1 MKSSIV
7 RNITCIELREE
18 KIQNS
23 QSRLETSTFS
33 NSTIYSNSLPAGYE
47 VTGEAPGLQRSV
59 DHEQAQS
66 ASYQVTGRSPG
77 PPILHYGKF
86 LISKLFKTQGLTVAN
101 TLRRIL
107 LYHVP
112 TTSIN
117 SIKFFACN
125 QLFNSSDLRRYES
138 ISNYQ
143 IEASVGEIGL
153 LRSNGNPKPLDPNV
167 AVGSFRTAKQNQPP
181 DRLFG
186 TGLPAPAAR
195 NQPNQQVTNQER
207 AGTRGHTV
215 HYTSAPSESASIH
228 EYSRIPGMLESVLE
242 FQSNIESIVLKNI
255 EHTEE
260 PLLIRTTTP
269 RCETSQRSCLQTNQ
283 EDGLLVGSETDWR
296 SQTVPF
302 QTMKEPGKQGVQKT
316 RIPNPS
322 RVRIESIYQRS
333 GMKELKSYTAR
344 IFLGPRQL
352 AIDGLGWR
360 DFKLTSG
367 LRRRSA
373 GLKGLAEPNR
383 LEGPSSGSFA
393 GQGEAPVRRFASS
406 EGNERSNSQSLRQ
419 TVEDFGSCAPDRY
432 VVTNQERAGEPL
444 AVASHRVAP
453 TAAGAGTHSTEK
465 IKKTFIL
472 RAKDLK
478 LPKNI
483 QVVYP
488 EQYIATFILNDEN
501 RKFDQFFCECTIET
515 TQSFSSVGSCEANKH
530 SFDSN
535 RIQIQNNQAYKPS
548 AISPIKKV
556 NYTIESIPFK
566 YEFIQPT
573 DNKGSAFAGRL
584 GGAEVERL
592 FGTERIG
599 EATPSPN
606 QPPIGQNPNLVSQL
620 EWQSQTKQ
628 AVSSQTTD
636 LQERDAKQS
645 PGEAGTRPTTR
656 SFDHKELLTH
666 SSEEQIVFEIW
677 TNGSIS
683 PQKALEY
690 AMIESTKLF
699 QNFLLAE

>member
-23 QSRLETSTFS
+23 QSRLETSTFP

-269 RCETSQRSCLQTNQ
+269 RCETSQRSCLQSNQ

-373 GLKGLAEPNR
+373 GLKGLAEPNH

-419 TVEDFGSCAPDRY
+419 TVEDFGSCAPDRLFASQQ
-432 VVTNQERAGEPL
+432 VTNQERIRSNGEPL

-535 RIQIQNNQAYKPS
+535 RIQIQNNQSYKPS

-566 YEFIQPT
+566 YEFIEP
-573 DNKGSAFAGRL
+573 
-584 GGAEVERL
+584 
-592 FGTERIG
+592 
-599 EATPSPN
+599 
-606 QPPIGQNPNLVSQL
+606 
-620 EWQSQTKQ
+620 
-628 AVSSQTTD
+628 
-636 LQERDAKQS
+636 
-645 PGEAGTRPTTR
+645 
-656 SFDHKELLTH
+656 FDHKELLTGTGLA
-666 SSEEQIVFEIW
+666 SQLTGSFEEQIVFEIW
-677 TNGSIS
+677 TNGAIS

-690 AMIESTKLF
+690 AMIEATKLF
-699 QNFLLAE
+699 QNFLLRE